1 LPDGRIGLQL
11 LKTWESLIAVDELQI
26 AVDIKAKA
34 DEWHPRL
41 VLHDSYTT
49 AAIAER
55 LRNSGLMIEACVGAQ
70 FYTACSTFKD
80 AIDNKRVVHS
90 PDQAELDQQM
100 LNVASSSKDTGWRIV
115 RKKSAGSVAAPI
127 GMAMVVMH
135 LSKPVSEAKVYS

>member
-1 LPDGRIGLQL
+1 
-11 LKTWESLIAVDELQI
+11 
-26 AVDIKAKA
+26 
-34 DEWHPRL
+34 

-55 LRNSGLMIEACVGAQ
+55 LRNSGVAVEACVGAQ

-80 AIDNKRVVHS
+80 AIDNKRVVHAG
-90 PDQAELDQQM
+90 QEVLDQQM

-115 RKKSAGSVAAPI
+115 RKKSAGSVAAAI
-127 GMAMVVMH
+127 GLAMTVLH